1 MKIQYKIFIAMLIT
15 NIFLLLMM
23 GYVDYYRASHI
34 FKNEKIKDIDRIESR
49 VQESFNYILQHQKTE
64 NISLEDLFHD
74 RIFEL
79 SSIFNTRIN
88 LYDLEGRLLVS
99 NYLQD
104 DILPKEIL
112 EKLTSNES
120 FDESENLKKN
130 DMLYNK
136 YSYIIKNNNK
146 IAILNVQG
154 IINTD
159 AVRMQNYTL
168 LKYYLFIIIFM
179 SVIGGMIAWVVSH
192 NLMNKISSVARRFTK
207 VNMMEVNQH
216 IDYNSKDEM
225 KIIVDSYNRMI
236 DQLEHQNYLLQKQQK
251 EADWRMFARQVAH
264 EINNPLTPLKLNI
277 QNFQRKYRADD
288 VNNEEK
294 VRKLTE
300 TVVHYVDMISV
311 IANSFS
317 NYAKLPEKQGE
328 EIDVVEVIKQ
338 TVEVFTHNV
347 VNFHSDFECLTF
359 KMDRTHFTR
368 VIHNIVKN
376 GLQSNYSRYKKVD
389 INLLDK
395 GEKFIIAIKDNGI
408 GISEEDKQKIFQENF
423 TTKSSGNGLGLMMV
437 KNIVEDYNGSI
448 WFESEKDKGTTFFIE
463 FNKI

>member
-1 MKIQYKIFIAMLIT
+1 M
-15 NIFLLLMM
+15 
-23 GYVDYYRASHI
+23 
-34 FKNEKIKDIDRIESR
+34 
-49 VQESFNYILQHQKTE
+49 
-64 NISLEDLFHD
+64 
-74 RIFEL
+74 
-79 SSIFNTRIN
+79 
-88 LYDLEGRLLVS
+88 
-99 NYLQD
+99 
-104 DILPKEIL
+104 
-112 EKLTSNES
+112 
-120 FDESENLKKN
+120 
-130 DMLYNK
+130 
-136 YSYIIKNNNK
+136 
-146 IAILNVQG
+146 
-154 IINTD
+154 
-159 AVRMQNYTL
+159 
-168 LKYYLFIIIFM
+168 
-179 SVIGGMIAWVVSH
+179 
-192 NLMNKISSVARRFTK
+192 
-207 VNMMEVNQH
+207 
-216 IDYNSKDEM
+216 
-225 KIIVDSYNRMI
+225 
-236 DQLEHQNYLLQKQQK
+236 
-251 EADWRMFARQVAH
+251 
-264 EINNPLTPLKLNI
+264 
-277 QNFQRKYRADD
+277 
-288 VNNEEK
+288 
-294 VRKLTE
+294 RKLTE

-359 KMDRTHFTR
+359 KMDRTYLTR

>member
-1 MKIQYKIFIAMLIT
+1 
-15 NIFLLLMM
+15 
-23 GYVDYYRASHI
+23 
-34 FKNEKIKDIDRIESR
+34 
-49 VQESFNYILQHQKTE
+49 
-64 NISLEDLFHD
+64 
-74 RIFEL
+74 
-79 SSIFNTRIN
+79 
-88 LYDLEGRLLVS
+88 
-99 NYLQD
+99 
-104 DILPKEIL
+104 
-112 EKLTSNES
+112 
-120 FDESENLKKN
+120 
-130 DMLYNK
+130 
-136 YSYIIKNNNK
+136 
-146 IAILNVQG
+146 
-154 IINTD
+154 
-159 AVRMQNYTL
+159 
-168 LKYYLFIIIFM
+168 
-179 SVIGGMIAWVVSH
+179 
-192 NLMNKISSVARRFTK
+192 
-207 VNMMEVNQH
+207 
-216 IDYNSKDEM
+216 
-225 KIIVDSYNRMI
+225 MI

-251 EADWRMFARQVAH
+251 EADWLMFARQVAH

>member
-1 MKIQYKIFIAMLIT
+1 
-15 NIFLLLMM
+15 
-23 GYVDYYRASHI
+23 
-34 FKNEKIKDIDRIESR
+34 
-49 VQESFNYILQHQKTE
+49 
-64 NISLEDLFHD
+64 
-74 RIFEL
+74 
-79 SSIFNTRIN
+79 
-88 LYDLEGRLLVS
+88 
-99 NYLQD
+99 
-104 DILPKEIL
+104 
-112 EKLTSNES
+112 
-120 FDESENLKKN
+120 
-130 DMLYNK
+130 
-136 YSYIIKNNNK
+136 
-146 IAILNVQG
+146 
-154 IINTD
+154 
-159 AVRMQNYTL
+159 
-168 LKYYLFIIIFM
+168 
-179 SVIGGMIAWVVSH
+179 
-192 NLMNKISSVARRFTK
+192 MNKISSVARRFTK

-347 VNFHSDFECLTF
+347 VNFYSDFECLTF
-359 KMDRTHFTR
+359 KMDRTHLTR

>member
-1 MKIQYKIFIAMLIT
+1 
-15 NIFLLLMM
+15 
-23 GYVDYYRASHI
+23 
-34 FKNEKIKDIDRIESR
+34 
-49 VQESFNYILQHQKTE
+49 
-64 NISLEDLFHD
+64 
-74 RIFEL
+74 
-79 SSIFNTRIN
+79 
-88 LYDLEGRLLVS
+88 
-99 NYLQD
+99 
-104 DILPKEIL
+104 
-112 EKLTSNES
+112 
-120 FDESENLKKN
+120 
-130 DMLYNK
+130 
-136 YSYIIKNNNK
+136 
-146 IAILNVQG
+146 
-154 IINTD
+154 
-159 AVRMQNYTL
+159 
-168 LKYYLFIIIFM
+168 
-179 SVIGGMIAWVVSH
+179 
-192 NLMNKISSVARRFTK
+192 
-207 VNMMEVNQH
+207 
-216 IDYNSKDEM
+216 
-225 KIIVDSYNRMI
+225 MI

-347 VNFHSDFECLTF
+347 VNFYSDFECLTF
-359 KMDRTHFTR
+359 KMDRTHLTR

-389 INLLDK
+389 ISLLDR
-395 GEKFIIAIKDNGI
+395 GEKFIIEIKDNGI

-437 KNIVEDYNGSI
+437 KNIVEGYNGSI